1 MLLVKQK
8 KIKSAKS
15 GKHLV
20 KAVCLAV
27 GITIFA
33 PSLFAAKATLNL
45 KDTDIEVFIE
55 SVSRITG
62 KTFIIDPRVR
72 NKKVTVISQH
82 EMDEDAIFA
91 LFLSVL
97 RVHQFSAVETDGI
110 YKIEQLQA
118 AKQDSVPV
126 YSENNR
132 NFSGDQLVT
141 RVIKVDNV
149 DVGQLVPLLRT
160 LVSTQGLM
168 SQYKPTN
175 VMVIHDTAANLSRI
189 VKIIRQIDKESN
201 EDIQVIPLRYA
212 SATEVVRIL
221 ESLEKQSGQSKSPSA
236 NKPRFVADER
246 MNSILLSADK
256 KASLRLRA
264 LIARLDSE
272 IDNNGN
278 TKVKYL
284 HYASAEELATLLE
297 GVGESIEQKSGKEK
311 GKARRPGNTKAYS
324 IKAHKETN
332 SLVITAAP
340 DIMRSFESVINQLD
354 IPRKQVHVEAIIVEV
369 SESAAKELGVQW
381 ATEAGGVV
389 NFTNTGPSLGQV
401 GAGVLAYRGRDQ
413 GSTTTIVDGNQ
424 VKEDKPDSGDNGAA
438 LGGII
443 GSVSG
448 ALFGYLSSDK
458 SWAALVKALATDT
471 DSNVLSTPSLTT
483 LDNEEAS
490 ISIGQEIPIITG
502 STLGDNNS
510 NPFQQ
515 IQRKDVGI
523 SLKITPQINE
533 GDAVRLNI
541 EQEVSSI
548 AGATGADIVT
558 NKRQIK
564 TAVLVGNGQTIVLG
578 GLIDDDIQESTQKVP
593 LLGDLPIIGSLFS
606 SKKTTKSKKKLMVF
620 IRPVI
625 IDSANG
631 LNRITSRKYNYIRAE
646 QLSRQQRGIN
656 LMPATDSAVL
666 PEWSSQLSLP
676 PSFEKTLKD
685 FDIKVDSNKESA
697 KQGSN
702 DVPVLKAGLASSS
715 VREVQNEQESDDQD
729 DDDDE

>member
-1 MLLVKQK
+1 MFLVNQNKAKRAKTCKQF
-8 KIKSAKS
+8 A
-15 GKHLV
+15 

-27 GITIFA
+27 GLTILS
-33 PSLFAAKATLNL
+33 PSLFAANATLNL

-62 KTFIIDPRVR
+62 KTFIIDPRVK

-82 EMDEDAIFA
+82 EMDEEAIFA

-126 YSENNR
+126 YSATNNK
-132 NFSGDQLVT
+132 FSGDQLVT

-175 VMVIHDTAANLSRI
+175 VMVIHDTAANLERI

-221 ESLEKQSGQSKSPSA
+221 ENLEKQSGQSKASSA
-236 NKPRFVADER
+236 KKPRFVADER
-246 MNSILLSADK
+246 TNSILLSADK

-284 HYASAEELATLLE
+284 HYANAEELATLLE
-297 GVGESIEQKSGKEK
+297 GVGESIDQKSGKDK
-311 GKARRPGNTKAYS
+311 TTSRRRGGNNKAYS

-340 DIMRSFESVINQLD
+340 DIMRSFESVIHQLD

-369 SESAAKELGVQW
+369 SERAEKELGVQW
-381 ATEAGGVV
+381 ASEAGGLV
-389 NFTNTGPSLGQV
+389 NFTNSGPSIGQV
-401 GAGVLAYRGRDQ
+401 SAGVLAYRG
-413 GSTTTIVDGNQ
+413 GSTGSASSTTGSASSTGSTGSN
-424 VKEDKPDSGDNGAA
+424 GDNGAA
-438 LGGII
+438 LGGVL
-443 GSVSG
+443 GSLSG
-448 ALFGYLSSDK
+448 AMFGYLSGDK
-458 SWAALVKALATDT
+458 SWAALVKALASDT

-502 STLGDNNS
+502 STLGNNNS

-533 GDAVRLNI
+533 GDGVRLTI

-548 AGATGADIVT
+548 AGATGADVVT

-593 LLGDLPIIGSLFS
+593 LLGDLPLIGSLFS
-606 SKKTTKSKKKLMVF
+606 SKKTIKGKKKLMVF

-625 IDSANG
+625 IKDASG
-631 LNRITSRKYNYIRAE
+631 LNHLTSRKYNYIRAE
-646 QLSRQQRGIN
+646 QLARQQRGIN

-666 PEWSSQLSLP
+666 PEWNEALTLP
-676 PSFEKTLKD
+676 PAYDKTM
-685 FDIKVDSNKESA
+685 KEL
-697 KQGSN
+697 
-702 DVPVLKAGLASSS
+702 DVPVNSEEKLI
-715 VREVQNEQESDDQD
+715 EQERK
-729 DDDDE
+729 E

>member
-1 MLLVKQK
+1 MLLVNQNH
-8 KIKSAKS
+8 IKSAK
-15 GKHLV
+15 GYRRFV
-20 KAVCLAV
+20 GAACLAV
-27 GITIFA
+27 GLAALSSTV
-33 PSLFAAKATLNL
+33 FAANAILNL

-97 RVHQFSAVETDGI
+97 RVHQFSAVETNGV

-126 YSENNR
+126 YSETNKD
-132 NFSGDQLVT
+132 FLGDQLVT

-175 VMVIHDTAANLSRI
+175 VMVIHDTAANLERI

-201 EDIQVIPLRYA
+201 EDIQVIPLRHA

-221 ESLEKQSGQSKSPSA
+221 ENLERQSGQSKSSSA
-236 NKPRFVADER
+236 KKPRFVADER
-246 MNSILLSADK
+246 TNSILLSADK
-256 KASLRLRA
+256 KGSLRLRA

-272 IDNNGN
+272 IDDNGN

-284 HYASAEELATLLE
+284 HYAKAEELATLLE

-311 GKARRPGNTKAYS
+311 GMSRRSGNVKSYS
-324 IKAHKETN
+324 IKAHTETN

-340 DIMRSFESVINQLD
+340 DIMRSFDSVINQLD

-369 SESAAKELGVQW
+369 SDNKTKELGVQW
-381 ATEAGGVV
+381 ATDAGGVV
-389 NFTNTGPSLGQV
+389 NFTNTGPNFAQV
-401 GAGVLAYRGRDQ
+401 GAGVLAYRGRSADTA
-413 GSTTTIVDGNQ
+413 GSTTTTTGGTTTTTSEPI
-424 VKEDKPDSGDNGAA
+424 GDNGAA
-438 LGGII
+438 LGKVI
-443 GSVSG
+443 GSLSG
-448 ALFGYLSSDK
+448 AMFGYISGDK
-458 SWAALVKALATDT
+458 SWAALVKTLASDT

-490 ISIGQEIPIITG
+490 ISIGQEIPVITG

-533 GDAVRLNI
+533 GDAVRLTI
-541 EQEVSSI
+541 EQEVSSV

-593 LLGDLPIIGSLFS
+593 LLGDLPLLGSLFS
-606 SKKTTKSKKKLMVF
+606 SKKTTKSKKNLMVF
-620 IRPVI
+620 IRPAI
-625 IDSANG
+625 IDDVAG
-631 LNRITSRKYNYIRAE
+631 LNSITSRKYNYMRAR
-646 QLSRQQRGIN
+646 QLSRLQRGVN
-656 LMPATDSAVL
+656 LMPTTDSAVL
-666 PEWSSQLSLP
+666 PEWNDELTLP
-676 PSFEKTLKD
+676 PTYERFQKT
-685 FDIKVDSNKESA
+685 FDQEGSDGEGAIEY
-697 KQGSN
+697 KQK
-702 DVPVLKAGLASSS
+702 PEA
-715 VREVQNEQESDDQD
+715 
-729 DDDDE
+729 